1 EPAKTYITG
10 AFPLEI
16 ETADGIADK
25 VLEAMKFGYG
35 REFLESYNQK
45 ISAVTAADVQRFA
58 RERIHPERMCVVLVG
73 NASAFLEPLGKTFR
87 EVDVIPVA
95 DLDLMRND
103 LRKPK
108 AAQAPA
114 SAPSAA
120 DSKAMDLLRQAQAA
134 LGGKAFVEQKT
145 QIAKGS
151 ATMTPPGA

>member
-1 EPAKTYITG
+1 MEPTQPGFFEASTFTKTETSVETLKVALDVLRDLQKEPVPASELEPAKTYITG

-25 VLEAMKFGYG
+25 VLEAMKFGLG

-58 RERIHPERMCVVLVG
+58 RERIHPERLSIVLAG
-73 NASAFLEPLGKTFR
+73 NASAFLEPLRKTFP

-108 AAQAPA
+108 
-114 SAPSAA
+114 
-120 DSKAMDLLRQAQAA
+120 K
-134 LGGKAFVEQKT
+134 
-145 QIAKGS
+145 
-151 ATMTPPGA
+151 PGE